1 LINEGLSLIAGKVKS
16 FKCLKKSPPSGGFG
30 QRTSLPDV
38 AAVFCRNVPQA
49 KRGTPS
55 AACKLCYMLKAQLRK
70 VLYKRNTDVER
81 LLLVKII

>member
-1 LINEGLSLIAGKVKS
+1 MHGRAASETSGQPK
-16 FKCLKKSPPSGGFG
+16 GGFSS
-30 QRTSLPDV
+30 TSCLHDV